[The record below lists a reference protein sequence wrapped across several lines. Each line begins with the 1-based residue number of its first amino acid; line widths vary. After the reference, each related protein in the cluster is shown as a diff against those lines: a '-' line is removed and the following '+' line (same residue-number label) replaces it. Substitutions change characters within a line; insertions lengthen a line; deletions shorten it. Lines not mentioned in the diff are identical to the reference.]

1 MFPKKHSG
9 GYRKAVC
16 VIELSQGEDPVPG
29 PSILPCNESS
39 LAASRCPTRNGRVNY
54 MSKLSLDLR
63 SGVRTCIPPGNTSN
77 LAKDV
82 GENAW
87 LFSRGFRELNRLFRT
102 IYFSGGL
109 GEMVLSPSTSAV
121 MAAARPVIPNCNI
134 PVAL

>member
-63 SGVRTCIPPGNTSN
+63 SG
-77 LAKDV
+77 DV

-109 GEMVLSPSTSAV
+109 GEMVLSPSTSTV